1 MQFTTSTNMNLIHDE
16 SLEELKKQICEPGP
30 NPKRTLN
37 LAAGIAKEL
46 YQIEAISPDEYQLLS
61 RYLTRAMKSPGS
73 PPKFPEF
80 APRAE
85 LHPVTI
91 SENEIAQIRRVVPLE
106 LRRDLKRCFRTEDI
120 PFVEG
125 LEGRVRAL
133 LSLGLI
139 SEDEGQLL
147 LNSFT
152 DKIASFTR

>member
-61 RYLTRAMKSPGS
+61 RYLSRAMKSPSS

-91 SENEIAQIRRVVPLE
+91 SEMKSRRSAESYLWNCGAISSAALE
-106 LRRDLKRCFRTEDI
+106 RKTFRLSKASKEGFAPCFLWD
-120 PFVEG
+120 
-125 LEGRVRAL
+125 
-133 LSLGLI
+133 
-139 SEDEGQLL
+139 
-147 LNSFT
+147 
-152 DKIASFTR
+152 